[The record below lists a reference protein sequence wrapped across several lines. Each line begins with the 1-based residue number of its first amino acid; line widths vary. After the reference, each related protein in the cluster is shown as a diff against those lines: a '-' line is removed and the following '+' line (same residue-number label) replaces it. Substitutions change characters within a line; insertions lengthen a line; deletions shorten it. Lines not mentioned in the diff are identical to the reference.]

1 MEKLGAKEL
10 QMDTMLPMAE
20 ALARLKTVFRE
31 TAGAEL
37 TDTDVAELVGIDD
50 DDCRVLLRMLEQTG
64 VIEQPRNRVFVS
76 VPSRQMKSATIG
88 S

>member
-1 MEKLGAKEL
+1 
-10 QMDTMLPMAE
+10 MDTMLPLAE

-50 DDCRVLLRMLEQTG
+50 DECRVLLRMLEQTG
-64 VIEQPRNRVFVS
+64 VIEQPRNRVFVC
-76 VPSRQMKSATIG
+76 VPSSQRPSATVG

>member
-1 MEKLGAKEL
+1 
-10 QMDTMLPMAE
+10 MDTMLPMAE

-37 TDTDVAELVGIDD
+37 TDTDVAELAGMDD
-50 DDCRVLLRMLEQTG
+50 DECRVLLRMLEQTG

-76 VPSRQMKSATIG
+76 VPSSQRNLARVVG

>member
-1 MEKLGAKEL
+1 
-10 QMDTMLPMAE
+10 MDTMLPMTE

-50 DDCRVLLRMLEQTG
+50 DECLVLLRMLEQTG

-76 VPSRQMKSATIG
+76 VPSNQRKSATVG

>member
-1 MEKLGAKEL
+1 
-10 QMDTMLPMAE
+10 MDTMLPMAE

-50 DDCRVLLRMLEQTG
+50 DECRVLLRMLEQIG

-76 VPSRQMKSATIG
+76 VPSGESKSATVA

>member
-1 MEKLGAKEL
+1 
-10 QMDTMLPMAE
+10 MDTMLPMVE

-50 DDCRVLLRMLEQTG
+50 DECRVLLRVLEQTG

-76 VPSRQMKSATIG
+76 VPSSQINR
-88 S
+88 

>member
-1 MEKLGAKEL
+1 
-10 QMDTMLPMAE
+10 MLPLAE

-50 DDCRVLLRMLEQTG
+50 DECRVLLRMLEQTG

-76 VPSRQMKSATIG
+76 VPSSQRKSVTV
-88 S
+88 SS

>member
-1 MEKLGAKEL
+1 
-10 QMDTMLPMAE
+10 MDTMLPVTE

-37 TDTDVAELVGIDD
+37 TETDIAELVGIDD
-50 DDCRVLLRMLEQTG
+50 DDCRVLLRVLEQTG
-64 VIEQPRNRVFVS
+64 VIEQPRNRVFVYA
-76 VPSRQMKSATIG
+76 PSSQSPSATVG

>member
-1 MEKLGAKEL
+1 
-10 QMDTMLPMAE
+10 MDTMLPMAE
-20 ALARLKTVFRE
+20 VLARLKRVFRE

-50 DDCRVLLRMLEQTG
+50 DECRVLLRMLEQIG

-76 VPSRQMKSATIG
+76 VPSGESKSATVA

>member
-1 MEKLGAKEL
+1 
-10 QMDTMLPMAE
+10 MDTMLPMAE

-50 DDCRVLLRMLEQTG
+50 DECLVLLRMLEQTG

-76 VPSRQMKSATIG
+76 VPSNQRKSATVA

>member
-1 MEKLGAKEL
+1 
-10 QMDTMLPMAE
+10 MDTTRPMAE

-37 TDTDVAELVGIDD
+37 TDNDVAELAGMDD
-50 DDCRVLLRMLEQTG
+50 DECRVLLRMLEQTG

-76 VPSRQMKSATIG
+76 VPSSQRTSATIVG

>member
-1 MEKLGAKEL
+1 MP
-10 QMDTMLPMAE
+10 MDTTLPMAD

-50 DDCRVLLRMLEQTG
+50 DECRMLLRVLEQSG
-64 VIEQPRNRVFVS
+64 VIEQPRSRVFVS
-76 VPSRQMKSATIG
+76 VPSRQMTSATVC

>member
-1 MEKLGAKEL
+1 MEKLKAKEL

-50 DDCRVLLRMLEQTG
+50 DDCRLLLRMLEQTG

-76 VPSRQMKSATIG
+76 VPSSQMKSATIG

>member
-1 MEKLGAKEL
+1 
-10 QMDTMLPMAE
+10 MDTMLPLAE

-50 DDCRVLLRMLEQTG
+50 DECRVLLRMLEQTG

-76 VPSRQMKSATIG
+76 VPSSQRKSVTV
-88 S
+88 SS

>member
-1 MEKLGAKEL
+1 
-10 QMDTMLPMAE
+10 MDTMLPMAE

-50 DDCRVLLRMLEQTG
+50 EDCRVLLRMLEQTG
-64 VIEQPRNRVFVS
+64 VIEQPRNRVFVF
-76 VPSRQMKSATIG
+76 VPSSHSTSATVG

>member
-1 MEKLGAKEL
+1 
-10 QMDTMLPMAE
+10 MDTMLPMAE

-50 DDCRVLLRMLEQTG
+50 DECRVLLRMLEQTG

-76 VPSRQMKSATIG
+76 VRSSQRKSATVG

>member
-10 QMDTMLPMAE
+10 QMDTMLPLAE

-64 VIEQPRNRVFVS
+64 GIEQPRNSVFVS
-76 VPSRQMKSATIG
+76 MPSSQMKSATIG

>member
-1 MEKLGAKEL
+1 
-10 QMDTMLPMAE
+10 MDMTLPMAE

-37 TDTDVAELVGIDD
+37 TDTDVAELAGMDD
-50 DDCRVLLRMLEQTG
+50 DECRVLLRMLEQTG

-76 VPSRQMKSATIG
+76 VPSSQRNLARVVG

>member
-1 MEKLGAKEL
+1 
-10 QMDTMLPMAE
+10 MDTTRPMAA

-37 TDTDVAELVGIDD
+37 TDTDVAELAGIDD
-50 DDCRVLLRMLEQTG
+50 DECRVLLRMLEQTG

-76 VPSRQMKSATIG
+76 VPSSQRTPATIIG

>member
-1 MEKLGAKEL
+1 
-10 QMDTMLPMAE
+10 MDTMPMSD

-50 DDCRVLLRMLEQTG
+50 DDCRKLLRMLEQTG
-64 VIEQPRNRVFVS
+64 VIEQPRNRVFVC
-76 VPSRQMKSATIG
+76 VPSSRPSATVR